1 MKKIS
6 INQVLRVDGFYNVF
20 LGNGTTH
27 SFKSE
32 RTAQDFLN
40 KTNRYLTDHLHELHA
55 IYSDVSTKLNHNWF
69 YFNHDKNTRKAS
81 LFQSERDCNTNMD
94 ATRDILNKTVLQAR
108 FTNGNIIV
116 FIDFVKVSNYLK
128 DTIKILNGLNKKRSN
143 TNALY
148 EFKSLFNRLVQLDNS
163 LSNYSQ
169 FQSVRSF
176 EVPKH
181 IGTST
186 PFIPQLKIA

>member
-6 INQVLRVDGFYNVF
+6 ITQVNRVDKIYTIF

-27 SFKSE
+27 QFKSE
-32 RTAQDFLN
+32 RSAQDFLN
-40 KTNRYLTDHLHELHA
+40 KTNKFLTEHLHELHA
-55 IYSDVSTKLNHNWF
+55 IYSDVATKLNHNWF

-81 LFQSERDCNTNMD
+81 LFQSERDCNANMD
-94 ATRDILNKTVLQAR
+94 AIRDILNKTVIQSH

-116 FIDFVKVSNYLK
+116 FIDFQKVSNYLK
-128 DTIKILNGLNKKRSN
+128 DTIKLLNDLNKKRSN

-148 EFKSLFNRLVQLDNS
+148 EYKSLFNRLIQLDNS
-163 LSNYSQ
+163 LTNYSQ
-169 FQSVRSF
+169 FQSIKSF

-181 IGTST
+181 IGTSI